1 MRRSRC
7 RGPSRKA
14 LRNKID
20 IPRVGIVY
28 FTAEQPP
35 AVPTVI
41 ISLVAFVILLAGLI
55 LLRIKSGNRFEIKNT
70 DVVLALVPVALWLFL
85 TGKIQEFGFGEVK
98 IVAAL
103 KVATQ
108 APVEN
113 QVSKLLPVDA
123 IPMFEKGRVGEIRHA
138 VDNKAQALSFH
149 IGRGNYSGSAI
160 RRYLDD
166 LTQYP
171 YLRYVVLNNPDDTFF
186 GLVDARQLADLVRRE
201 GAQPSAT
208 PAAPIPG
215 EQAQFGL
222 PAEPRVTAD
231 NIANWLNGNNLE
243 ELKTL
248 PGFIAAK
255 DALDSKADRQQAL
268 KQLNALDL
276 QTIPVVNEN
285 QKFVGIVD
293 RSKLTASILT
303 DIAAK
308 VEHSD

>member
-1 MRRSRC
+1 M
-7 RGPSRKA
+7 
-14 LRNKID
+14 
-20 IPRVGIVY
+20 
-28 FTAEQPP
+28 T
-35 AVPTVI
+35 TVI
-41 ISLVAFVILLAGLI
+41 IALVAFAIFLAALI
-55 LLRIKSGNRFEIKNT
+55 LLRVKSGNRFEIKNT

-85 TGKIQEFGFGEVK
+85 TGKIQEFAFGEVK

-103 KVATQ
+103 KVAAK

-123 IPMFEKGRVGEIRHA
+123 IPMFEKGGVEEIRRA
-138 VDNKAQALSFH
+138 LDNKAQALSFH
-149 IGRGNYSGSAI
+149 IGRGYYTGPAI
-160 RRYLDD
+160 RRYLDE

-171 YLRYVVLNNPDDTFF
+171 YLRYVVLSNPDDTFF
-186 GLVDARQLADLVRRE
+186 GLVDARQLANLVRRE
-201 GAQPSAT
+201 QVQPSAT
-208 PAAPIPG
+208 PPAPVLG
-215 EQAQFGL
+215 EQAQFGV
-222 PAEPRVTAD
+222 PAPPRLTAE
-231 NIANWLNGNNLE
+231 NIANWLNGKNLE

-248 PGFIAAK
+248 PGFISDK

-285 QKFVGIVD
+285 KKFVGIVD